1 MDYVAVLKRGPN
13 SAPNIT
19 FFCNLKNQRIYVE
32 NECKTYNSTL
42 DAILVFFLSQ
52 THVRLSE
59 GCIFF
64 IRFFPFEYLLRY
76 VLTYKSV
83 MYYNGPLKI
92 SNYVR
97 FLNPF
102 V

>member
-1 MDYVAVLKRGPN
+1 MDYVHSCFETRIPN
-13 SAPNIT
+13 AAPYIT
-19 FFCNLKNQRIYVE
+19 FFCNLKNQRIYIE

-64 IRFFPFEYLLRY
+64 IRFFPFEYLL
-76 VLTYKSV
+76 TYKSA
-83 MYYNGPLKI
+83 MYCKAPLKNQHI
-92 SNYVR
+92 C
-97 FLNPF
+97 
-102 V
+102 

>member
-19 FFCNLKNQRIYVE
+19 LKNQRIYIE

-76 VLTYKSV
+76 LLTKVSCTTR
-83 MYYNGPLKI
+83 G
-92 SNYVR
+92 R
-97 FLNPF
+97 
-102 V
+102 

>member
-19 FFCNLKNQRIYVE
+19 FFCNLKNQRIYIE

-64 IRFFPFEYLLRY
+64 IRFFPFEYLL
-76 VLTYKSV
+76 THKSV
-83 MYYNGPLKI
+83 MYCKGPLK
-92 SNYVR
+92 NQQ
-97 FLNPF
+97 LC
-102 V
+102 